1 MSREEL
7 INLLNELQG
16 RLLSLNALKSAGG
29 QLDNPKEIREIR
41 RNIARINYI
50 MKNKN
55 SIIFKYEKL
64 FSF

>member
-50 MKNKN
+50 LKN
-55 SIIFKYEKL
+55 EK
-64 FSF
+64 